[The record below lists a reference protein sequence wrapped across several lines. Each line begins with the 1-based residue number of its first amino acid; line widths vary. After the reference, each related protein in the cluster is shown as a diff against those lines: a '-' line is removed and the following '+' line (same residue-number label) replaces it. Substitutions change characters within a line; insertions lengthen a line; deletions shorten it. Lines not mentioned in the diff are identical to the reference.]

1 MDTSR
6 NSQRRSIRLKGY
18 DYSKPGAYFITI
30 CTKDKI
36 YILGNIEGEKVIY
49 SPIGKI
55 AEECW
60 LNIPDH
66 FPDIELDQWVIMP
79 NHIHGII
86 FILDAGRG
94 VQLNAPTT
102 ACSNDN
108 PNSSL
113 SVSTRFSKIS
123 PSKGSLP
130 IIIRTY
136 KAAVTRECRRI
147 GQNDFRWQRGYY
159 DRIIRNEKELDRIR
173 RYIQENPLKW
183 ELDRY
188 HPSNQ

>member
-18 DYSKPGAYFITI
+18 DYSQPGGYFVTI
-30 CTKDKI
+30 CTRDRMLFFDNKN
-36 YILGNIEGEKVIY
+36 IL
-49 SPIGKI
+49 KI
-55 AEECW
+55 AETCW
-60 LNIPDH
+60 LEIPDH
-66 FPDIELDQWVIMP
+66 FPNVELDQWVIMP

-102 ACSNDN
+102 ASSNDN
-108 PNSSL
+108 PNLPL

-123 PSKGSLP
+123 PSKGSLA

-159 DRIIRNEKELDRIR
+159 DRIIRNEKELDRM
-173 RYIQENPLKW
+173 RYYIEENPLKW

-188 HPSNQ
+188 HPLNQ